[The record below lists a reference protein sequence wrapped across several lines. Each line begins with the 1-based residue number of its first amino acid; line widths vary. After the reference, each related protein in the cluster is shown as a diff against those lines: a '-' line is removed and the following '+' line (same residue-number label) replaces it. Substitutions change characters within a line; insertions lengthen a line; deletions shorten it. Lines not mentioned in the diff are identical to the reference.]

1 MNLFHLH
8 HFHLYLKQIKIN
20 YTDDTGISP
29 MMEAI
34 NKGYNYIMNMLI
46 IFLNKI
52 NFFIF
57 LYLNN
62 FWFINIFI

>member
-34 NKGYNYIMNMLI
+34 NKGYNYIYSLCGSKTLSFFEEF
-46 IFLNKI
+46 FL
-52 NFFIF
+52 
-57 LYLNN
+57 
-62 FWFINIFI
+62 